1 MPKEAKRDRPIPPW
15 KPEHRGRRLTNDFEA
30 GIVRLEPRT
39 TKNDEGRTFPFD
51 ALPALKRLL
60 ETQRDRT
67 KALERATGRIIPSV
81 FHHDGQPIRHLRR
94 AWLSAC
100 KRAATVTHENGVT
113 EVLRPELLD

>member
-39 TKNDEGRTFPFD
+39 TKNDEGRAFPFD

-60 ETQRDRT
+60 EKQRNRT
-67 KALERATGRIIPSV
+67 KALERATGRIIPHV
-81 FHHDGQPIRHLRR
+81 FHRDMENPSDTSGAHGCLPSTGQRTKSVAMFGKL
-94 AWLSAC
+94 C
-100 KRAATVTHENGVT
+100 
-113 EVLRPELLD
+113 